1 MSEKKT
7 ESIEN
12 LHVEKSSALAWKTMH
27 EVSNRKSS
35 PRLSKIEGSSKTERI
50 QSWYNHFKNFLGK
63 ENPDA
68 PYLSSTFFNHKISD
82 PLPINTS
89 QFTLEEL
96 QTCLAKMSKQKTSD
110 PDNIPTMLWKDHNF
124 RTELLYF
131 CNETERNKVSVFS
144 KSNIITILRKGD
156 LSQTLNYRSITLTSI
171 TSKVYS
177 SLLVNC
183 ISKHLEP
190 ILRRNQNG
198 FHKGRS
204 TLPQILGLTKII
216 EEIKIASRKASVVF
230 ADFSK
235 AFDSINKGAMLHVLH
250 HYGLPDKT
258 IAGIK
263 TMYDNPETFVL
274 SPDGATDSF
283 FTTTG
288 ILQGDTLAPYLFMIV
303 VDYIL
308 HISLD
313 PINNHGLPLRE

>member
-1 MSEKKT
+1 
-7 ESIEN
+7 
-12 LHVEKSSALAWKTMH
+12 
-27 EVSNRKSS
+27 
-35 PRLSKIEGSSKTERI
+35 
-50 QSWYNHFKNFLGK
+50 
-63 ENPDA
+63 
-68 PYLSSTFFNHKISD
+68 
-82 PLPINTS
+82 
-89 QFTLEEL
+89 
-96 QTCLAKMSKQKTSD
+96 MSKQKTSD

-216 EEIKIASRKASVVF
+216 EEIKIASRKASIVF

-250 HYGLPDKT
+250 LYGLPDKT

-288 ILQGDTLAPYLFMIV
+288 ILQGDTLAPYLFLIV

-308 HISLD
+308 RISLD

>member
-12 LHVEKSSALAWKTMH
+12 LHVEKSSALAWKTMD

-50 QSWYNHFKNFLGK
+50 QSSYNHFKNFLGK

-156 LSQTLNYRSITLTSI
+156 LLQTLNYRSITLTSI

-216 EEIKIASRKASVVF
+216 EEIKIASRKASIVF

-235 AFDSINKGAMLHVLH
+235 PLIVLTRVLCSTFFIFMAYQTKLLQVSKLCMTTQKHLFLVQMERLTLSSQPLVYFKVIHLH
-250 HYGLPDKT
+250 HT
-258 IAGIK
+258 
-263 TMYDNPETFVL
+263 
-274 SPDGATDSF
+274 SS
-283 FTTTG
+283 
-288 ILQGDTLAPYLFMIV
+288 
-303 VDYIL
+303 
-308 HISLD
+308 
-313 PINNHGLPLRE
+313 

>member
-35 PRLSKIEGSSKTERI
+35 PRLSKIEGSSKIERI
-50 QSWYNHFKNFLGK
+50 QSWYSHFKNFLGK

-171 TSKVYS
+171 MT
-177 SLLVNC
+177 
-183 ISKHLEP
+183 
-190 ILRRNQNG
+190 
-198 FHKGRS
+198 
-204 TLPQILGLTKII
+204 
-216 EEIKIASRKASVVF
+216 
-230 ADFSK
+230 
-235 AFDSINKGAMLHVLH
+235 
-250 HYGLPDKT
+250 
-258 IAGIK
+258 
-263 TMYDNPETFVL
+263 
-274 SPDGATDSF
+274 
-283 FTTTG
+283 
-288 ILQGDTLAPYLFMIV
+288 
-303 VDYIL
+303 
-308 HISLD
+308 
-313 PINNHGLPLRE
+313 